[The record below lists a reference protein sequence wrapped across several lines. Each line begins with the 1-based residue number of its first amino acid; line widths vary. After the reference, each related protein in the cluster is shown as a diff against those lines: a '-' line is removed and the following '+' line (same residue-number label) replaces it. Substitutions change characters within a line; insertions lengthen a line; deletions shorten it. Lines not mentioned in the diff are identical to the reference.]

1 MGANDEFVFLGCY
14 TGETGGEGEGIV
26 LLRRDGV
33 TGSLTRLGVAARTP
47 SPSFL
52 AQHPTLPV
60 LYAVNELDSGTVSAF
75 AVAGDGSLSPLAV
88 QSTGGS
94 APCHLAV
101 SSDGR
106 HLLVANYASGDVAV
120 HPLEADGVP
129 GERSDL
135 LNLDGKGPVADRQEG
150 PHAHMVAPD
159 PNGPDV
165 LVCDLGSDRVWHT
178 RLDPI
183 SGRLTL
189 VGAAAVAEP
198 GTGPRHLLRTR
209 DGALLVVGELA
220 ADLTWFRPGASG
232 ALERAGACPASAASE
247 KASAASE
254 KASAAFEKAS
264 AEEGQVGAADEK
276 AGGGRRNEPSELV
289 AGRDGRFVYVANRGP
304 DTVSVFAWE
313 PDGGTLVA
321 EVATG
326 GKGPR
331 HLALLAD
338 HLYVANERSHSVT
351 GFRIDPDSGI
361 PHPEGEPVSGGS
373 PTCLLRW
380 APAPAA

>member
-26 LLRRDGV
+26 LLRRDGAS
-33 TGSLTRLGVAARTP
+33 GSLTRLGVAARTP

-75 AVAGDGSLSPLAV
+75 AVAADGSLTPLAV

-101 SSDGR
+101 SADGR

-120 HPLEADGVP
+120 HPLDAEGVP

-135 LNLDGKGPVADRQEG
+135 LGFDGKGPVADRQEG

-178 RLDPI
+178 RLDPV

-189 VGAAAVAEP
+189 IGPAAVAEP

-209 DGALLVVGELA
+209 DGALLVVGELG
-220 ADLTWFRPGASG
+220 ADLSWFRPGSSG
-232 ALERAGACPASAASE
+232 ALERAGACPASTAAE
-247 KASAASE
+247 KADADGRA
-254 KASAAFEKAS
+254 
-264 AEEGQVGAADEK
+264 GADEK
-276 AGGGRRNEPSELV
+276 VSVDGQKAGGAGKKAGAARWNQPSELV

-313 PDGGTLVA
+313 PAGGTFVA
-321 EVATG
+321 EVAAG
-326 GKGPR
+326 GEGPR

-351 GFRIDPDSGI
+351 RFRIDPDSGI
-361 PHPEGEPVSGGS
+361 PHPEGGPVSGGS

-380 APAPAA
+380 TPTPAP